1 MKYSP
6 EPAEA
11 NTILCLEIFHFKA
24 KRISP
29 SPHVS
34 NGKQVKS
41 LADWTM
47 NRSHDSGTVKTGSRI
62 INYEN
67 KFPTD

>member
-11 NTILCLEIFHFKA
+11 NTILCLEIFHTKA

-29 SPHVS
+29 SSHVKLWQAS
-34 NGKQVKS
+34 EIAG
-41 LADWTM
+41 
-47 NRSHDSGTVKTGSRI
+47 
-62 INYEN
+62 
-67 KFPTD
+67 